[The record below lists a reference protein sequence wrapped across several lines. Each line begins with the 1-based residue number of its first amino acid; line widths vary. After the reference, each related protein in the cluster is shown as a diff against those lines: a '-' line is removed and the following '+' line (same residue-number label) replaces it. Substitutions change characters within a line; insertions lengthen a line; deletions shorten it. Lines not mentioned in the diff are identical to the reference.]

1 MAQYVE
7 GPYIVEDQPDGTRK
21 VVGYSGQQATPQSNT
36 LITKQANPVEQQGD
50 VLKNQLTQ
58 VQIQKAIDEL
68 QKGDKPNLPTGYRM
82 RADGTAELIPG
93 VAAPGTG
100 NKATAA
106 QRTDAIQGFN
116 DAAALRN
123 IAKELRQR
131 FEQGPGATQ
140 GVAAIQDFL
149 PTASNRGFDSAAQ
162 RARGYVKRSL
172 GFTGGEGNTVA
183 ESTALYDPYLPSSS
197 DYDSSILDKIAALEE
212 LANLAEGKSV
222 SVLGG
227 RPDASGNVVPVG
239 QQSPI
244 KQQLATG
251 ETRREVDPV
260 ASGIIDRMIRQGKS
274 AEEINAV
281 LSPLGF
287 NPVGPGDV
295 AAAQDYLRKNP
306 KYDKS
311 FGRAERILPIENPT
325 LNAALQT
332 APGTAAATY
341 LNAGGFGV
349 PQALNPQA
357 FEALRDKNPMSAF
370 AGDVGGIITA
380 TSGIGAV
387 GNSLARSLAPNALT
401 GGGRLGN
408 AARAIAPDAVY
419 GAGYG
424 AVTEGDPLTGAA
436 TAAVGSGAG
445 QLLGKGLQKGFQG
458 VSDPAVQYLT
468 ERGIP
473 LSIGE
478 TFGNNSIIG
487 RQMQRMESLPLLG
500 DMMSAR
506 RGEARDAVYR
516 AALEDSASLA
526 GGQLDAANP
535 LASAQQAVSG
545 AYDNAV
551 GNVTVPFDARFANDF
566 GNAQNMAST
575 LPPDLKGKFDAAMA
589 SRVYPL
595 SANRSNLPMPSQLNT
610 PRAPTAEEM
619 RNFSRVEDVPL
630 SAARSGQSQMAWNQ
644 QNAGKYS
651 DPLIDGFADR
661 PVAVRLE
668 NGEYVIMDGNHRTVR
683 AFNDGQ
689 QSIPAYVLNAK
700 AFDPANAGRAA
711 APEQQSV
718 DELLAALTDAGMAP
732 AATQASARQA
742 LPTAITGKQYQQS
755 MRGLSGYK
763 AEATKPG
770 FEQDYRDAI
779 SMVQDALKGQMM
791 RNGGESVVTGLNKAD
806 QAYSIL
812 KPIEQ
817 ATITARGTPTPK
829 QMLSAFTNNTK
840 KYGGVGAAARGDKV
854 PDVVRYAAE
863 NAPNIGN
870 SGTADRLAGIM
881 PFILPTTLGGSAAG
895 LETFTDSPF
904 LTGTLA
910 TLAALSTK
918 TGQRATQA
926 ALTKRP
932 KAIKRLGGIFG
943 RREAQKGLAG
953 MVTAPLLIED

>member
-1 MAQYVE
+1 MAQAVDE
-7 GPYIVEDQPDGTRK
+7 AGNIWEVDAQGNAVRFIGKQGAP
-21 VVGYSGQQATPQSNT
+21 QANT

-545 AYDNAV
+545 AYDNALGDV
-551 GNVTVPFDARFANDF
+551 NVPLDAKYFEELANAR
-566 GNAQNMAST
+566 GAAST

-589 SRVYPL
+589 SRVDPL
-595 SANRSNLPMPSQLNT
+595 NPAPEGTVYHGTNAEPFDSFDPSRIGSTTDDGWAGRGFYFSTDPSVADAYGRNRVAATLDVKNPYEFQGNFSKEVAAQGGPEGFSNWLRSNGYDGVNLWSQRMALDPQQIKILDFNGPLARPSMT
-610 PRAPTAEEM
+610 
-619 RNFSRVEDVPL
+619 
-630 SAARSGQSQMAWNQ
+630 GQ
-644 QNAGKYS
+644 
-651 DPLIDGFADR
+651 
-661 PVAVRLE
+661 
-668 NGEYVIMDGNHRTVR
+668 
-683 AFNDGQ
+683 
-689 QSIPAYVLNAK
+689 
-700 AFDPANAGRAA
+700 
-711 APEQQSV
+711 
-718 DELLAALTDAGMAP
+718 
-732 AATQASARQA
+732 
-742 LPTAITGKQYQQS
+742 QYQQS
-755 MRGLSGYK
+755 MRGMSGYK

>member
-1 MAQYVE
+1 MAQAVDE
-7 GPYIVEDQPDGTRK
+7 AGNIWEVDAQGNAVRFIGK
-21 VVGYSGQQATPQSNT
+21 QGAPQSNT
-36 LITKQANPVEQQGD
+36 LITKQANPVEQRGD
-50 VLKNQLTQ
+50 ELKNQLTQ

-82 RADGTAELIPG
+82 KADGSGAELIPG
-93 VAAPGTG
+93 VAAPGANAKGDPGKAGAYNSVIQQIDRLYQLYNEGIGSTSGLASALDYLPSDANAAFDTAGAALGDQG
-100 NKATAA
+100 NAA
-106 QRTDAIQGFN
+106 FKVPGMGAQSDA
-116 DAAALRN
+116 DAARFVAANQPQSTDRDVAALEKLR
-123 IAKELRQR
+123 ALRQR
-131 FEQGPGATQ
+131 LESNMAAVGLPAPQWNYDLQGKP
-140 GVAAIQDFL
+140 L
-149 PTASNRGFDSAAQ
+149 
-162 RARGYVKRSL
+162 
-172 GFTGGEGNTVA
+172 
-183 ESTALYDPYLPSSS
+183 
-197 DYDSSILDKIAALEE
+197 
-212 LANLAEGKSV
+212 
-222 SVLGG
+222 
-227 RPDASGNVVPVG
+227 NVP
-239 QQSPI
+239 
-244 KQQLATG
+244 QQLATG

-370 AGDVGGIITA
+370 AGDVGGIIT
-380 TSGIGAV
+380 G
-387 GNSLARSLAPNALT
+387 T
-401 GGGRLGN
+401 GLINKAGQQTVGRLLP
-408 AARAIAPDAVY
+408 AAVIDNPTTLQKFANFGRQLAPDATY
-419 GAGYG
+419 GAIYG
-424 AVTEGDPLTGAA
+424 GVTEGDPLTGAA
-436 TAAVGSGAG
+436 TATAGSAGG

-468 ERGIP
+468 GRGIP

-516 AALEDSASLA
+516 ATLEDAV
-526 GGQLDAANP
+526 GPVGRNIDAANP
-535 LASAQQAVSG
+535 LTSAQNIKNQAYTDAFSG
-545 AYDNAV
+545 V
-551 GNVTVPFDARFANDF
+551 NVTPDDQFAADFAAANLSGRGVPKYGEDF
-566 GNAQNMAST
+566 GYMVDQE
-575 LPPDLKGKFDAAMA
+575 
-589 SRVYPL
+589 V
-595 SANRSNLPMPSQLNT
+595 
-610 PRAPTAEEM
+610 
-619 RNFSRVEDVPL
+619 VPL
-630 SAARSGQSQMAWNQ
+630 TSGPMGGPQIQSALQSTSKMRSGFMSNPDVMANYAANASGQMDEAI
-644 QNAGKYS
+644 S
-651 DPLIDGFADR
+651 DLVTRQAPD
-661 PVAVRLE
+661 V
-668 NGEYVIMDGNHRTVR
+668 
-683 AFNDGQ
+683 
-689 QSIPAYVLNAK
+689 IPAYLRANQVNAMLTPIEK
-700 AFDPANAGRAA
+700 A
-711 APEQQSV
+711 
-718 DELLAALTDAGMAP
+718 TI
-732 AATQASARQA
+732 SAR
-742 LPTAITGKQYQQS
+742 G
-755 MRGLSGYK
+755 
-763 AEATKPG
+763 
-770 FEQDYRDAI
+770 
-779 SMVQDALKGQMM
+779 V
-791 RNGGESVVTGLNKAD
+791 
-806 QAYSIL
+806 
-812 KPIEQ
+812 
-817 ATITARGTPTPK
+817 PTPK
-829 QMLSAFTNNTK
+829 QLQAAFTNNTV
-840 KYGGVGAAARGDKV
+840 KYGGRAAAARGDKV